1 MKIKLFSYAQ
11 LDTVIHKLSGLTK
24 LLCFLFLT
32 TAVMMTYDIRIITVI
47 MIFSFA
53 CFKVAKIQ
61 WKQVKVMFIY
71 VFIFLITNFILTFI
85 FAPQYGVE
93 LYGTKH
99 VIFEIVG
106 PYVVTQEQ
114 LYYQAAKFLKYL
126 SVIPLGLIFFFTTNP
141 SEFAS
146 SLNSIGIPYK
156 ICTTLA
162 LTLRY
167 FPDIQRDYNNIT
179 LAQQARGIDMSR
191 KEKLMRRFKNI
202 LSVLIPLIFS
212 TLDRVEVITNAMTL
226 RGYGKSKHR
235 SWYSFKNL
243 ATYDY
248 IALVICMFLMLFTL
262 YMRFF
267 VVKGMFYNPFI

>member
-11 LDTVIHKLSGLTK
+11 LDTVIHKMSGLTK
-24 LLCFLFLT
+24 LICFLFLT
-32 TAVMMTYDIRIITVI
+32 TAVMMTYDIRIISVV
-47 MIFSFA
+47 MVFSFA
-53 CFKVAKIQ
+53 CFAIAKIQ

-71 VFIFLITNFILTFI
+71 VFIFLLTNFILTFI

-99 VIFEIVG
+99 VIFEIFG

-114 LYYQAAKFLKYL
+114 MYYQAAKFLKYL

-146 SLNSIGIPYK
+146 SLNGIGVPYK
-156 ICTTLA
+156 ICTTLS

-179 LAQQARGIDMSR
+179 VAQQARGIDMSR
-191 KEKLMRRFKNI
+191 KEKLLRRFKNI
-202 LSVLIPLIFS
+202 VSVLIPLIFS

-226 RGYGKSKHR
+226 RGYGKAKKR
-235 SWYSFKNL
+235 SWYSFKKL
-243 ATYDY
+243 AVQDY
-248 IALVICMFLMLFTL
+248 CALAISFAIMAFSL

>member
-156 ICTTLA
+156 ICTTLS

-191 KEKLMRRFKNI
+191 KEKLTRRFKNI

-212 TLDRVEVITNAMTL
+212 TLDRVDVITNAMTL
-226 RGYGKSKHR
+226 RGYGKSNHR